1 MTHLAY
7 RVEIRPLSE
16 EAGGGYL
23 AVVPDL
29 PGCMADG
36 ATVEE
41 AIAELHDAIAA
52 WKERAQAMG
61 REIPEPHFEQRR
73 FG

>member
-16 EAGGGYL
+16 EEWGGYL
-23 AVVPDL
+23 AVVLDL

-36 ATVEE
+36 ATAEE
-41 AIAELHDAIAA
+41 GIAELHDAIAA